1 LLLPWFRM
9 LVSKGGAVTA
19 RLFGQFGTP
28 PVIAGVPDATSTG
41 CDQRQIHRDLD
52 AREFSEQCD
61 IHDASRGFAGFQ
73 AQPPCRPVFVLV
85 FVGLSSK
92 SNQTVQANQ
101 RARNALLLTIRD
113 YRRIIIAIAASRW
126 QLTGRQQLGFHVDG
140 TRHKDGG
147 I

>member
-1 LLLPWFRM
+1 MLLLPWFRM

-41 CDQRQIHRDLD
+41 C
-52 AREFSEQCD
+52 EQCD
-61 IHDASRGFAGFQ
+61 IHGVSHGFAGFQ
-73 AQPPCRPVFVLV
+73 AQPHCRPVFVLM
-85 FVGLSSK
+85 FAGLSSE
-92 SNQTVQANQ
+92 SDQTVQAKQ
-101 RARNALLLTIRD
+101 RARNALLLTIRH
-113 YRRIIIAIAASRW
+113 YRRIIVAIAASGW